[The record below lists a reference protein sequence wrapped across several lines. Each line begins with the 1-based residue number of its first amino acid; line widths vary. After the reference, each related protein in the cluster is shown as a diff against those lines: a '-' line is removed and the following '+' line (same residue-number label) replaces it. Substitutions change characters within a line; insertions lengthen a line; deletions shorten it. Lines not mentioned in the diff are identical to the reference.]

1 MFFKVIDC
9 IRWSTKH
16 IKSWWGSGH
25 GGWKQGQWGGRTEG
39 IKASLKGFLKVK
51 KVVKKICQGERK
63 WSTVSNTADRPGN
76 WSSESV
82 TENSL
87 TILVRAVSMEE
98 QWQKPDLSKCK
109 KERIGVERQ

>member
-1 MFFKVIDC
+1 MEAESRVNEV
-9 IRWSTKH
+9 
-16 IKSWWGSGH
+16 
-25 GGWKQGQWGGRTEG
+25 GGQKG
-39 IKASLKGFLKVK
+39 IKASLKGFVKVK

-87 TILVRAVSMEE
+87 AILVRAVAMAE
-98 QWQKPDLSKCK
+98 QWQEPDLSKRK
-109 KERIGVERQ
+109 QERLGVERQ